1 MRLPRN
7 RTIIGGLASAAVLA
21 AVAAPATPA
30 QAQTDGTTTVT
41 VAVAQVLTLTDLT
54 AAVTLSGEPGETVL
68 VTDAVSMTVSTNNL
82 SGYTVTVVPNAAE
95 LTAESAGNTDTIPF
109 SAVEVENATGGFES
123 LDPTTPVTVHTQ
135 ATPSDEGGDTISRL
149 QITIRPWTPTT
160 TRHRHVRG
168 HSEPLIPYLAVATAD
183 SHGRGGRRPAHRST
197 PGRAGDR

>member
-109 SAVEVENATGGFES
+109 SAVEVENAIGGFES

-135 ATPSDEGGDTISRL
+135 ATPSDEGGDTISHDY
-149 QITIRPWTPTT
+149 QITIPSVDADNYTGTVT
-160 TRHRHVRG
+160 
-168 HSEPLIPYLAVATAD
+168 YVATANL
-183 SHGRGGRRPAHRST
+183 
-197 PGRAGDR
+197 